1 MTPEK
6 LEEIAKKTGIAINYF
21 YSLDEY
27 RPLRPTNKPTNLSK
41 EQNLE
46 DAPSGS
52 KAKKEAL
59 KKRVYFFK

>member
-1 MTPEK
+1 MAPEK

-41 EQNLE
+41 E
-46 DAPSGS
+46 
-52 KAKKEAL
+52 
-59 KKRVYFFK
+59 